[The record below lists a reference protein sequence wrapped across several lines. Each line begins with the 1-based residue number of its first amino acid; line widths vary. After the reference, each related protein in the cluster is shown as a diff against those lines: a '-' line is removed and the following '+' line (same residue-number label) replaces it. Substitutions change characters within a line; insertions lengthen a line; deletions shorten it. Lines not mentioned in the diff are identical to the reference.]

1 VSPSGVKAAVAYIQN
16 QEEHHR
22 KLPFHEFP
30 NPRAPQPPGPGGEGL
45 GWMAQLALG

>member
-22 KLPFHEFP
+22 KLPFQDEF
-30 NPRAPQPPGPGGEGL
+30 RAFLRRHGVAWDERYV
-45 GWMAQLALG
+45 WD